1 MKSSRNC
8 GEQSLVLV
16 MLLLQV
22 VQGTSLSMHAM
33 AIILRVYGQH
43 RSQSVTMAAHAGLPQ
58 QQPVQADDLAMS

>member
-1 MKSSRNC
+1 
-8 GEQSLVLV
+8 